1 MSELNIDWDINDTT
15 QVLQPVDFSIDPA
28 IEDDGEHWL
37 MCCLCNQDLV
47 AGETVCKFPQ
57 MDGQVVLTWQLVH
70 PLCVAKLMIDEAAV
84 QLEESVRI

>member
-1 MSELNIDWDINDTT
+1 MPELNIDWDINGTT
-15 QVLQPVDFSIDPA
+15 QVLQPEDLDPVITENEA
-28 IEDDGEHWL
+28 HWL

-70 PLCVAKLMIDEAAV
+70 PLCVAKLMIDEAAI